1 MTSHPSFADENDLI
15 EAAQQGK
22 LEAFTVLYERYLPAV
37 FNRVR
42 YLVPEE
48 DVEDV
53 TQDVF
58 IAALRSLRGF
68 RGTAQ
73 FSTWLRTI
81 TNRQIADYYR
91 RRHLPESALDE
102 RLRAPHDPVA
112 ADEVFIIRQAFRR
125 LPQKYQEILLLRFAE
140 GLHFD
145 EIARLQ
151 GRTLEATKSFF
162 RRAVAALHKQVTG
175 NE

>member
-1 MTSHPSFADENDLI
+1 MTSQPLSLDEIDLI
-15 EAAQQGK
+15 KAAQQGK
-22 LEAFTVLYERYLPAV
+22 LEAFTALYERYLPV
-37 FNRVR
+37 VYHRVR

-53 TQDVF
+53 TQDIF
-58 IAALRSLRGF
+58 IATLRSLKSF
-68 RGTAQ
+68 RGDAK
-73 FSTWLRTI
+73 FSTWLRTV

-91 RRHLPESALDE
+91 RRRLPEAQLDE
-102 RLRAPHDPVA
+102 RMHSPTDPSVT
-112 ADEVFIIRQAFRR
+112 DEVLLLRQSFRR

-140 GLHFD
+140 GMHFE

-162 RRAVAALHKQVTG
+162 RRAIAALHKQVAG